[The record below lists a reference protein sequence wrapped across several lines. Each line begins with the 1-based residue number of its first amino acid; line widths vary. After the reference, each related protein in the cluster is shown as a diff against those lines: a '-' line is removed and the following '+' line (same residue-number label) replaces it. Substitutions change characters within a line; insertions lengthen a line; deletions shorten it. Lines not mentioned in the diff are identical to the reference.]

1 MQTMADLRIHDVQ
14 IDEELNPESVR
25 VRRLQYSIQCAAS
38 LGEYLEFLP
47 PLMAVGG
54 VKLILR
60 LLDAWR
66 LHPCQL
72 NDALRML
79 NALLAH
85 RRYVN
90 SGKYASCTHP
100 GYMHMAFRCFLR
112 PMCACMKGPATLFWA
127 YVDLQD

>member
-1 MQTMADLRIHDVQ
+1 MQ
-14 IDEELNPESVR
+14 IDEELSVETIR
-25 VRRLQYSIQCAAS
+25 ERHLQYAVQCAAS

-66 LHPCQL
+66 VHPSQL

-79 NALLAH
+79 SSLLAH
-85 RRYVN
+85 RRHVSN
-90 SGKYASCTHP
+90 E
-100 GYMHMAFRCFLR
+100 LVVLEILN
-112 PMCACMKGPATLFWA
+112 TL
-127 YVDLQD
+127 LSPI

>member
-1 MQTMADLRIHDVQ
+1 MEFKSKFTQAIAEFAVCNSQ
-14 IDEELNPESVR
+14 IDEELSLDSIR
-25 VRRLQYSIQCAAS
+25 ARRLQYSVQCAAS

-66 LHPCQL
+66 LQPTQL

-85 RRYVN
+85 RR
-90 SGKYASCTHP
+90 
-100 GYMHMAFRCFLR
+100 
-112 PMCACMKGPATLFWA
+112 
-127 YVDLQD
+127 